1 MVLRTAAAMFGT
13 SILMVTSTTTTTI
26 LRIRTGSVLVSIVLM
41 LDKVIIAEP
50 VIMKSMPGTRS
61 LSPDHINYG
70 EQLRLYMQT

>member
-13 SILMVTSTTTTTI
+13 SITMVTSTTTTP
-26 LRIRTGSVLVSIVLM
+26 RIRTGSVLVSIVLM

-61 LSPDHINYG
+61 LGPNHIN
-70 EQLRLYMQT
+70 LW

>member
-13 SILMVTSTTTTTI
+13 SITMATLIIIRT
-26 LRIRTGSVLVSIVLM
+26 RIRTGSVLVSIVLM